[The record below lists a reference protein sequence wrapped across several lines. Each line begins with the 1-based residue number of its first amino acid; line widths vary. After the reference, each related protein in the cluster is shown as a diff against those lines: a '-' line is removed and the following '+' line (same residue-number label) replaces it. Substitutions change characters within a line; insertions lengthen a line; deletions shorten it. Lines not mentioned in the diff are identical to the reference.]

1 MIENRMLTPHLHT
14 VNTLLNC
21 LKIYNLYLMKLVP
34 YEIIH
39 MFMTSNTGIPLHYI
53 YFLRCYIHIISSLIV
68 ASKTRT
74 WERGCLWFKSYRKVF
89 TLHVNEQ
96 CKISRWCKVWHTYV
110 TEDLNPKI
118 QHKSSKGI
126 TKNFLWAIT

>member
-1 MIENRMLTPHLHT
+1 
-14 VNTLLNC
+14 
-21 LKIYNLYLMKLVP
+21 MKLVP

-74 WERGCLWFKSYRKVF
+74 WFLTDYAELVVKSF
-89 TLHVNEQ
+89 ANQ
-96 CKISRWCKVWHTYV
+96 
-110 TEDLNPKI
+110 I
-118 QHKSSKGI
+118 QS
-126 TKNFLWAIT
+126 